1 MGVVCFW
8 AQLCTY
14 SQSVSL
20 VYITPNTCNTYDTIC
35 IRYCYR
41 YAYAT
46 VILHLHHDRHE
57 LYIYIGGSGKQAHS
71 LAGRFCKKYLGYE
84 HSETGYRRIF
94 FSHIWRIFSP
104 NSIRAK
110 KKKNRKKLFSP
121 YKIIDSEN
129 FIKVSQNPN
138 KVAGDTQGLPTVP
151 HNDFGGLNFKGL
163 ASKYL
168 LLMTLPPADDEK
180 MKKNRTS
187 GTPTSKK
194 TSDSASSSKVCH
206 CHKTGLIYNKKL
218 DHAYVAYK

>member
-1 MGVVCFW
+1 MALSCP
-8 AQLCTY
+8 C
-14 SQSVSL
+14 
-20 VYITPNTCNTYDTIC
+20 
-35 IRYCYR
+35 
-41 YAYAT
+41 
-46 VILHLHHDRHE
+46 
-57 LYIYIGGSGKQAHS
+57 IGGSGKQAHS
-71 LAGRFCKKYLGYE
+71 LAGSFCKKYLGYE

-94 FSHIWRIFSP
+94 FRHIWRIFTQGAQ
-104 NSIRAK
+104 RA

-138 KVAGDTQGLPTVP
+138 KVARDTQGLPTVP

-187 GTPTSKK
+187 STPTSKK
-194 TSDSASSSKVCH
+194 TSDSASSSKVCSMQ
-206 CHKTGLIYNKKL
+206 
-218 DHAYVAYK
+218 YKGEVKNFRNEFL